1 MTDPTMID
9 SCKDC
14 TLFREKYKGM
24 KMEKTKTKTPIP
36 IAVLE
41 GLPRNADGSINYED
55 VLFAYNARKAMGIK
69 D

>member
-1 MTDPTMID
+1 MMPRESIKSTDTD
-9 SCKDC
+9 KD
-14 TLFREKYKGM
+14 M

-41 GLPRNADGSINYED
+41 GLPRNSDGSINYED